1 MMSPPR
7 SQAAGIPRDA
17 GFRFTHVNVQ
27 MLMLAHPLTRRHD
40 FAALNLD
47 SNNQRLSNDD
57 AIDLAAERLRYPSA
71 VCQLFFCQ

>member
-1 MMSPPR
+1 MYGTVFAVSGKEKKTKCVHPSVAVMMSPPR

-27 MLMLAHPLTRRHD
+27 MLMLAHPLTSRHD

-47 SNNQRLSNDD
+47 SNNQRL
-57 AIDLAAERLRYPSA
+57 
-71 VCQLFFCQ
+71 